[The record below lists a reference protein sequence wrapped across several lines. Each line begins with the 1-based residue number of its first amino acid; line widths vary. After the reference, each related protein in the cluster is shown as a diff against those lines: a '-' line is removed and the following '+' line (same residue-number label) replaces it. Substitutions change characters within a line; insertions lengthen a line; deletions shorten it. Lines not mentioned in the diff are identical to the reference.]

1 MLFDEA
7 TIRKL
12 NQLTLAANR
21 VRAGLMKGER
31 RSIRRGSSIEFADF
45 RNYVSGDDLR
55 RLDWNVYARLEKPFI
70 KLLEEEEDL
79 AVHILVDASQSMNWG
94 EGDANKQRYAYRLA
108 GALGA
113 IALSSGDRLMLTTIQ
128 SHSASLPF
136 GPARGPQHIVRLLAY
151 LEQQDSNLSAEPHA
165 PSSTDLDRSL
175 RDYALETR
183 RPGVAFLL
191 SDMFSPNGY
200 ENGLSQL
207 LSRGYEVSVIQI
219 LTSDELDPPLA
230 GDLRLV
236 DSETRQSQEV
246 SLDAGIRQAYR
257 ERLTAWQ
264 KEIESY
270 CQQRGAR
277 FLQIITDVPWEKI
290 LFYQMRNLG
299 YIK

>member
-7 TIRKL
+7 DLRKL
-12 NQLTLAANR
+12 NQLTLVANR

-31 RSIRRGSSIEFADF
+31 RSIRRGSSIEFADY

-79 AVHILVDASQSMNWG
+79 AVHILLDITESMNWG
-94 EGDANKQRYAYRLA
+94 EGDANKQQYAYRMA

-113 IALSSGDRLMLTTIQ
+113 IALSAGDRLTLTPIQ
-128 SHSASLPF
+128 ASGVSIPF

-151 LEQQDSNLSAEPHA
+151 LEHLASRKATDKNA
-165 PSSTDLDRSL
+165 PTNTDLNRSL
-175 RDYALETR
+175 RDYTIEAR
-183 RPGVAFLL
+183 RPGIAFLL

-200 ENGLSQL
+200 EFGLNQL

-219 LTSDELDPPLA
+219 LTADELDPPLA

-236 DSETRQSQEV
+236 DSETQQFQEV
-246 SLDAGIRQAYR
+246 SLDAGLREAYR
-257 ERLTAWQ
+257 DRLDAWRY
-264 KEIESY
+264 EIQAY

-277 FLQIITDVPWEKI
+277 FMQINTDVAWEKI
-290 LFYQMRNLG
+290 IFYQMRSAS
-299 YIK
+299 YVK